1 MRRSGAVGAVI
12 VFFALV
18 FITAQGCG
26 GHQTAPETAPSAVR
40 IPIPADPESLSFA
53 TAKGRWSLILTE
65 LIGDSLVGLDRNMKV
80 VPRLA
85 ESWSWSED
93 HLHLTF
99 HLRKGATWHDG
110 RPVTSTDVVHTWEVL
125 ADPSTGTSSWTPAFA
140 PIRRVEATGEFTV
153 RVDYDKPFAA
163 ALTGWGAPLVPA
175 HRPLDDPKTVG
186 CGPWILERWDR
197 GERIVLRANRAHY
210 LPPRVDR
217 LVMEIL
223 PDPGTR
229 FKALR
234 AGQLDICGLLPA
246 QWQAARKDPELMS
259 RLDFFEYRILYFF
272 FIAWKDAGPDSLFHD
287 PRVRRAMTE
296 AIDRQGFLDRFM
308 GGLGQVAV
316 TAFHPDGWAY
326 DPQLEPWPYDPAD
339 ARRLLSS
346 AGWLEPGGGGVRESA
361 GRPFRFKLTY
371 PLGSSETENI
381 ATYVQSQL
389 AEVGVRA
396 VLEPLEWALFLQR
409 IRQEK
414 NYDAVMT
421 GWGLDVDPD
430 PFDLFHSSQTGPGGA
445 NYAFVRDET
454 IDALI
459 ERARET
465 FDRPRR
471 RELYWSIQRRL
482 HELEPQTVLFY
493 PTSRMGHDR
502 RLKGV
507 EGSPLGPLRFI
518 PGSCAWRWQEGG
530 NQP

>member
-1 MRRSGAVGAVI
+1 MAGGI
-12 VFFALV
+12 LALL
-18 FITAQGCG
+18 ILIAALSCG
-26 GHQTAPETAPSAVR
+26 GPQETPKPDLSAVR

-53 TAKGRWSLILTE
+53 TVKGRWSLIITE
-65 LIGDSLVGLDRNMKV
+65 LIGDSLVGLDRNMEII
-80 VPRLA
+80 PRLA
-85 ESWSWSED
+85 ESWSWSGD

-99 HLRKGATWHDG
+99 HLREDATWHDG
-110 RPVTSTDVVHTWEVL
+110 RPVTSADVVHTWKVL
-125 ADPSTGTSSWTPAFA
+125 TDASSGTSSWTPAFA
-140 PIRRVEATGEFTV
+140 PIQRVEALDDLTL

-163 ALTGWGAPLVPA
+163 ALNGWGAPLIPE
-175 HRPLDDPKTVG
+175 HRPLEDPEYIG

-197 GERIVLRANRAHY
+197 GERIVLRANPAHY
-210 LPPRVDR
+210 LPPRLDR

-246 QWQAARKDPELMS
+246 QWQATQEDPELMS

-272 FIAWKDAGPDSLFHD
+272 FIAWKDAGPASLFHD

-308 GGLGQVAV
+308 EGFGQVAV
-316 TAFHPDGWAY
+316 TTFHPDCWAF
-326 DPQLEPWPYDPAD
+326 DPQLAPWPYDPAD
-339 ARRLLSS
+339 ARRLLEN
-346 AGWLEPGGGGVRESA
+346 AGWHEPSEGKVRKSA

-371 PLGSSETENI
+371 AAGSSETENI

-389 AEVGVRA
+389 AEVGVEA
-396 VLEPLEWALFLQR
+396 VLEPLEWSLFLQR
-409 IRQEK
+409 IRQDK
-414 NYDAVMT
+414 DYDAVMN

-445 NYAFVRDET
+445 NYAFIRDEMV
-454 IDALI
+454 DELI

-471 RELYWSIQRRL
+471 RELYWRLQQRL
-482 HELEPQTVLFY
+482 HQLEPETVLFY
-493 PTSRMGHDR
+493 PASRTTHDR
-502 RLKGV
+502 RLEGV
-507 EGSPLGPLRFI
+507 QGSPLGPLRFT
-518 PGSCAWRWQEGG
+518 PGSCAWHWQEGG